1 VGRQFVSSDLD
12 YTTWNL
18 GAAYQLTPHL
28 AVDVR
33 YHDTDEHDFG
43 DIYGARAVASLKAT
57 F

>member
-1 VGRQFVSSDLD
+1 VSSDFD
-12 YTTWNL
+12 YTTWNV
-18 GAAYQLTPHL
+18 GAAYQLTSRL

-43 DIYGARAVASLKAT
+43 DIYGSRAVASLKAS